1 MSQNVDLL
9 VHIGP
14 LREESETL
22 LEHLNHVTLL
32 APLYPMPERQQALVK
47 ALPGL
52 YLAEQPVT
60 PPGGEAVCYAYTL
73 QEFTSLAPASEL
85 TSLYPGLGKARQQT
99 VDTQTLPQ
107 ALKQAGLGQA
117 TLTHLIIEQPEI
129 ALSLLQAFNH
139 SGLLDQLTHLWVRT
153 SPLRLYEGMATSI
166 ELSQWCEQ
174 QGFEEVTQDAED
186 PDFFLLG
193 FARNPLYNKL
203 KDTLAKLAEHEAQL
217 SQLSAARDTLE
228 KELAETTQNSKQCAE
243 KAQQQLDESTT
254 QLKEKD
260 AQLSERDS
268 QLQQLKEEQDAL
280 KKTLSEIEQS
290 SKKSAE
296 KAQQQL
302 DDSATQLKE
311 KDAQLSERDSQLK
324 QLKEEHDALKKTLS
338 EIEQSSKKSAEKAQQ
353 QLDDSATQL
362 KEKDAQLSER
372 DSQLKQLKEEH
383 DALKKTLSETKQSS
397 KQSAEKAQQLLEEKG
412 AELNE
417 RDAKLEQLNAEL
429 VALKK
434 KLLEAE
440 QNLNQSTE
448 KAQQQLGEKA
458 TQLKEKNAQLAERDT
473 QLSQLTEER
482 DTLKKQLN
490 QAAKASQ
497 QHQKEHQESEHRLK
511 DVTQKYEDVVQQLQN
526 AEQAGQ
532 KVQKKLEETHA
543 WFVTRKQQAEEGAEQ
558 IKTLQAKLK
567 TQQAQVESLQEK
579 LTLSE
584 EERENYQRYF
594 ANRKKQHEEAEAKLA
609 EAQQQLAEKDA
620 MVSQLNEQLA
630 MLKQSNERFGQLE
643 SKLESLFGEQRSYI
657 QQTTSALGQHV
668 TRSARQQRDEQA
680 LTHYLQH
687 GQRPVSTQLAP
698 GYAMALLEHY
708 DTHHHDVVVVFGSTH
723 TTELLAQSIINARTE
738 QPRLIRQNGQR
749 QETHNEVT
757 LSHDDLPQTI
767 VSIQHQKTV
776 SDELK
781 ERLNNKRLSHAVNV
795 VYAPWGECQANDQI
809 ALFYAADSTL
819 QRLNQWLPGDARV
832 LVIVGETLP
841 EAGHS
846 REVALP
852 LLLKQLPTQ
861 RLDVVLEGNN
871 YSQESELT
879 PHWDTLLETRQRP
892 GQTDPN
898 QPIPVL
904 CYDHSKAIQYIS
916 RIITERFTDDARDNK
931 RKELILIA
939 LKDSPSDVIRTEIS
953 LEFNRQLKSAC
964 IKSRKHL

>member
-1 MSQNVDLL
+1 MSQKFDLL

-14 LREESETL
+14 LREESEAL
-22 LEHLNHVTLL
+22 LKHLNHVTLL
-32 APLYPMPERQQALVK
+32 APLYSMPERQQALVK
-47 ALPGL
+47 ALPSL
-52 YLAEQPVT
+52 HFAEQPVT

-73 QEFTSLAPASEL
+73 QEFTSLAPAGEL

-174 QGFEEVTQDAED
+174 QGFEEVIQDAED

-217 SQLSAARDTLE
+217 SQLSAERDTLE
-228 KELAETTQNSKQCAE
+228 KELAETTQNSKQRAE
-243 KAQQQLDESTT
+243 KAQQQLDES
-254 QLKEKD
+254 
-260 AQLSERDS
+260 
-268 QLQQLKEEQDAL
+268 
-280 KKTLSEIEQS
+280 
-290 SKKSAE
+290 
-296 KAQQQL
+296 
-302 DDSATQLKE
+302 ATQL
-311 KDAQLSERDSQLK
+311 Q
-324 QLKEEHDALKKTLS
+324 
-338 EIEQSSKKSAEKAQQ
+338 
-353 QLDDSATQL
+353 
-362 KEKDAQLSER
+362 EKDAQLSER

-383 DALKKTLSETKQSS
+383 DALKKTLSETEQSS
-397 KQSAEKAQQLLEEKG
+397 KKNAEKAQQQLKEKDAQLSERDNQLKQLKEEHDALKKMLSETKQSAEKAQQLLEEKG

-417 RDAKLEQLNAEL
+417 RDDKLEQLNAEL

-497 QHQKEHQESEHRLK
+497 QHQKERQESEQKLK
-511 DVTQKYEDVVQQLQN
+511 DATQKYEEVEQQLQN
-526 AEQAGQ
+526 TEQAGQ

-543 WFVTRKQQAEEGAEQ
+543 WFITRKQQAEEGADQ
-558 IKTLQAKLK
+558 IKALQAKLK

-723 TTELLAQSIINARTE
+723 TTELLAQSIINARVE
-738 QPRLIRQNGQR
+738 QPRLMRQNGQR

-776 SDELK
+776 SNELK
-781 ERLNNKRLSHAVNV
+781 ASLDNKRLSHAVNV
-795 VYAPWGECQANDQI
+795 VYAPWGECQANDQT

-819 QRLNQWLPGDARV
+819 QRLNQWLPEDARV
-832 LVIVGETLP
+832 LVIVGETLS

-861 RLDVVLEGNN
+861 RLDVILEGNN
-871 YSQESELT
+871 YPQESELT
-879 PHWDTLLETRQRP
+879 TRWETLLETRQRP
-892 GQTDPN
+892 GQWLSLPN
-898 QPIPVL
+898 
-904 CYDHSKAIQYIS
+904 
-916 RIITERFTDDARDNK
+916 
-931 RKELILIA
+931 A
-939 LKDSPSDVIRTEIS
+939 LS
-953 LEFNRQLKSAC
+953 LKVEG
-964 IKSRKHL
+964 